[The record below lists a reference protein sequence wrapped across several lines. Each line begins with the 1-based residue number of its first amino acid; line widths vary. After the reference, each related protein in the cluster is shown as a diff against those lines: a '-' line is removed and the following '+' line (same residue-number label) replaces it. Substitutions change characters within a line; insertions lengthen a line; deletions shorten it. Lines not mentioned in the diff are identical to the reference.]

1 MVRRV
6 DPNGAEL
13 VVEHVSR
20 TYEGGA
26 KVLDDVSFRLA
37 PGELGLLTG
46 RSGAGKST
54 LLNLVAAL
62 DEPDAGRIEVDGVP
76 LSDLPDKARYRRE
89 VVGFIFQLHHLI
101 GAMTASENVQ
111 IPLLPAGVPSHE
123 RAERAREALIE
134 VGMVERGHHLP
145 AQLSG
150 GERQRVAVA
159 RALINRP
166 RLLLADEPTASL
178 DEQSAEELLEL
189 LGELSTV
196 HGRTVLL
203 VSHDPAAP
211 SHAARLLG
219 LRDGRLEVDKP
230 VAAGFSQA
238 PPRAAGG

>member
-1 MVRRV
+1 MVRPTN
-6 DPNGAEL
+6 PNGAEL
-13 VVEHVSR
+13 IVEHVSR
-20 TYEGGA
+20 TYQGGA
-26 KVLDDVSFRLA
+26 KVLDNVSFRLA

-54 LLNLVAAL
+54 LLNLIAAL

-76 LSDLPDKARYRRE
+76 LSDLPDRARYRRE

-101 GAMTASENVQ
+101 GAMTAAENVQ
-111 IPLLPAGVPSHE
+111 IPLLPTGVPQDE
-123 RAERAREALIE
+123 RADRAREALAE
-134 VGMVERGHHLP
+134 VGMVERGDHLP

-159 RALINRP
+159 RALINGP

-178 DEQSAEELLEL
+178 DEQSAVELLDL
-189 LGELSTV
+189 LGELSNV

-211 SHAARLLG
+211 ARATRLLG
-219 LRDGRLEVDKP
+219 LRDGRLEVDEP
-230 VAAGFSQA
+230 TAAGLSQA
-238 PPRAAGG
+238 PQRAAGG

>member
-1 MVRRV
+1 VGQPADR
-6 DPNGAEL
+6 NGAEL

-20 TYEGGA
+20 AYEGGT

-54 LLNLVAAL
+54 LLNLIAAL
-62 DEPDAGRIEVDGVP
+62 DEPDGGRIEVDGLP
-76 LSDLPDKARYRRE
+76 LSDLPDRARYRRE

-101 GAMTASENVQ
+101 GAMTAAENVQ
-111 IPLLPAGVPSHE
+111 IPLLPAGVSPGE
-123 RAERAREALIE
+123 RADRAREALTE
-134 VGMVERGHHLP
+134 VGMAERGGHLP

-159 RALINRP
+159 RALINNP

-178 DEQSAEELLEL
+178 DEQSAVELLDL

-211 SHAARLLG
+211 SRATRLLE
-219 LRDGRLEVDKP
+219 LRDGHLEVDEP
-230 VAAGFSQA
+230 TAAGLSQA
-238 PPRAAGG
+238 PPRAAGE

>member
-1 MVRRV
+1 VARPEDR
-6 DPNGAEL
+6 NGAEL
-13 VVEHVSR
+13 IVEHVSR
-20 TYEGGA
+20 IYEGGA

-54 LLNLVAAL
+54 LLNLIAAL
-62 DEPDAGRIEVDGVP
+62 DEPDTGRIEVDGVS

-101 GAMTASENVQ
+101 GAMTATENAQ
-111 IPLLPAGVPSHE
+111 IPLLPMGIPASE
-123 RAERAREALIE
+123 RADRAREALIE

-159 RALINRP
+159 RALINHP

-178 DEQSAEELLEL
+178 DEQSAVELLDL

-211 SHAARLLG
+211 SRATRLLG
-219 LRDGRLEVDKP
+219 LRDGRLEIDEP
-230 VAAGFSQA
+230 AAAGLSQE
-238 PPRAAGG
+238 PPPAAGG